1 MLLRLLRS
9 ELYRLRRRWMP
20 LLMLLIIV
28 LAGVGIYLLV
38 YVAAQAQL
46 QAVRSG
52 AIPSQPGAEQAMNQ
66 TLRELRL
73 DRVQGFGVQI
83 VSGIG
88 SVMLIVFAA
97 SHIGTEFGWGTL
109 RTLLAHGAGRGAFL
123 GAKALS
129 LALYAA
135 LFVFLGV
142 VAAILGSYVA
152 TAMAG
157 ADASGLDLGAIANAA
172 ARAYYT
178 FLPYMALA
186 TLIAV
191 WSRSAGAGIAAGLVV
206 YFAEGLVAQL
216 VVSLNRDYATIVNY
230 GLSRNVGALIR
241 GAAGTTTFP
250 DPSAVG
256 LPDQDRAALILG
268 IYTVIFLTLA
278 YWRLRSRDV
287 TVGG

>member
-1 MLLRLLRS
+1 MAWLL
-9 ELYRLRRRWMP
+9 
-20 LLMLLIIV
+20 LLIIV
-28 LAGVGIYLLV
+28 LAAVGIYLLV

-52 AIPSQPGAEQAMNQ
+52 TIPSQPGAEQAMNQ
-66 TLRELRL
+66 TLRELRP

-88 SVMLIVFAA
+88 NVMLVVFAA
-97 SHIGTEFGWGTL
+97 SHVGTEFGWGTL

-123 GAKALS
+123 GAKVLS
-129 LALYAA
+129 LALFAA

-142 VAAILGSYVA
+142 VAAILGSYLA
-152 TAMAG
+152 TAIAA
-157 ADASGLDLGAIANAA
+157 ADATGLDLGAIANAA
-172 ARAYYT
+172 ARTYYT

-186 TLIAV
+186 TLIAL

-216 VVSLNRDYATIVNY
+216 LVSFNRDYANIVNY

-241 GAAGTTTFP
+241 PAAGTTSFP
-250 DPSAVG
+250 DPSAVS
-256 LPDQDRAALILG
+256 LPDQGQAAMVLA
-268 IYTVIFLTLA
+268 IYTVLFVAIAF
-278 YWRLRSRDV
+278 WRLRTRDI
-287 TVGG
+287 TLS

>member
-1 MLLRLLRS
+1 VLRLLRS
-9 ELYRLRRRWMP
+9 EIYRLRRRWMP
-20 LLMLLIIV
+20 WVVLLIIV

-52 AIPSQPGAEQAMNQ
+52 AIPSQPGAEQAMNE
-66 TLRELRL
+66 TLRELRP
-73 DRVQGFGVQI
+73 DRVQGFGVQL
-83 VSGIG
+83 VSGFG
-88 SVMLIVFAA
+88 SVMLIVFGA
-97 SHIGTEFGWGTL
+97 SHVGTEFGWGTL

-123 GAKALS
+123 GAKVLS

-135 LFVFLGV
+135 LFVFVGV
-142 VAAILGSYVA
+142 VAAIVGSYVVA
-152 TAMAG
+152 AIAG

-186 TLIAV
+186 LVIAV

-216 VVSLNRDYATIVNY
+216 LVSLNRDYATIVNY

-241 GAAGTTTFP
+241 GAAGTTTLP
-250 DPSAVG
+250 DPSAVA
-256 LPDQDRAALILG
+256 LPDQGQAAIVLAV
-268 IYTVIFLTLA
+268 YTAVFVVLA

-287 TVGG
+287 TIGG

>member
-1 MLLRLLRS
+1 
-9 ELYRLRRRWMP
+9 MP
-20 LLMLLIIV
+20 WVVLLIIV
-28 LAGVGIYLLV
+28 LAGVGVYLLV
-38 YVAAQAQL
+38 YAAAQAQL

-66 TLRELRL
+66 TLRELRP

-97 SHIGTEFGWGTL
+97 SHVGTEFGWGTL

-123 GAKALS
+123 GAKVLS
-129 LALYAA
+129 LALYSA
-135 LFVFLGV
+135 LFVLVGVAAAIAGGYV
-142 VAAILGSYVA
+142 VAAIG
-152 TAMAG
+152 G
-157 ADASGLDLGAIANAA
+157 KDASGLDLGAIANAA
-172 ARAYYT
+172 GRAYYT

-191 WSRSAGAGIAAGLVV
+191 WSRSAGAGIATGLVV

-216 VVSLNRDYATIVNY
+216 LVSLNRDYATIVNY
-230 GLSRNVGALIR
+230 GLSRNVGALVR
-241 GAAGTTTFP
+241 GAAGTTSIP
-250 DPSAVG
+250 DPSAIA
-256 LPDQDRAALILG
+256 LPDQGQAALLLG
-268 IYTVIFLTLA
+268 IYTVIFLALA

-287 TVGG
+287 TIGG

>member
-1 MLLRLLRS
+1 MFRLLRS
-9 ELYRLRRRWMP
+9 EVYRLARRWMP
-20 LLMLLIIV
+20 WVLLLLIV

-97 SHIGTEFGWGTL
+97 SHVGTEFGWGTL
-109 RTLLAHGAGRGAFL
+109 RTLLAHGAARGTFL
-123 GAKALS
+123 SAKVLSFALF
-129 LALYAA
+129 AA

-142 VAAILGSYVA
+142 VAAIMGSYVV
-152 TAMAG
+152 TAIAG
-157 ADASGLDLGAIANAA
+157 TDASGLELGAIANAA
-172 ARAYYT
+172 ARSYYT

-186 TLIAV
+186 TLITV

-206 YFAEGLVAQL
+206 YFTEGLVAQL
-216 VVSLNRDYATIVNY
+216 LVSFNRDYANIVNY
-230 GLSRNVGALIR
+230 GLSRNVSALIR
-241 GAAGTTTFP
+241 SAAGTTTLP
-250 DPSAVG
+250 DPSAVA
-256 LPDQDRAALILG
+256 LPDQGQATLVLA
-268 IYTVIFLTLA
+268 IYTVLFLA
-278 YWRLRSRDV
+278 IAFWRLRTRDI
-287 TVGG
+287 TLG

>member
-1 MLLRLLRS
+1 
-9 ELYRLRRRWMP
+9 MP
-20 LLMLLIIV
+20 WVVLLIIV

-52 AIPSQPGAEQAMNQ
+52 TIPSQPGAEQAMNE
-66 TLRELRL
+66 TLRELRP

-83 VSGIG
+83 VSGFG
-88 SVMLIVFAA
+88 SIMLIVFAA
-97 SHIGTEFGWGTL
+97 SHVGTEFGWGTL

-123 GAKALS
+123 GAKVLS

-135 LFVFLGV
+135 LFVLVGV
-142 VAAILGSYVA
+142 GAAILGSFVA

-157 ADASGLDLGAIANAA
+157 ADASRLDLGAIANAA

-186 TLIAV
+186 TVIAV

-216 VVSLNRDYATIVNY
+216 LVSLNRDYATIVNY
-230 GLSRNVGALIR
+230 GLSRNVGALLR
-241 GAAGTTTFP
+241 AAAGTTTIQ
-250 DPSAVG
+250 DPSAVA
-256 LPDQDRAALILG
+256 LPDQAQAALILG
-268 IYTVIFLTLA
+268 IYTGVFLVLA

-287 TVGG
+287 TIGG